1 MIYFLAGII
10 FLGQFLV
17 FTTFFQAYAK
27 EVGKA
32 EQHVGFKIPGIIHG
46 MLKTT
51 VGFSF
56 VSAGLATMYLIY
68 MVLFET
74 QLLF

>member
-1 MIYFLAGII
+1 MMYFLAGLI

-32 EQHVGFKIPGIIHG
+32 EQHVGFEVPSLIHG

-56 VSAGLATMYLIY
+56 VSAGLATMWLIY
-68 MVLFET
+68 LVLFET